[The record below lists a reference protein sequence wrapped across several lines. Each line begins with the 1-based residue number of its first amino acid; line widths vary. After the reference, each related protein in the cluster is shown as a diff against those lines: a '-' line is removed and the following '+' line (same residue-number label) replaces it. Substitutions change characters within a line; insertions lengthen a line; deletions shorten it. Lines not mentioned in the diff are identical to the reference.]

1 MKKINFKDK
10 KIILGVI
17 VGGLII
23 VAILFL
29 VFGNLSKDDEL
40 TDSKMF
46 MEEYTQVDKNNPFV
60 YRSANEIIEILE
72 NGTGVVYLG
81 FPECKWCQ
89 RYVKYLNEVAYEE
102 DIEKIYYFNI
112 KDARENNTESYQKI
126 VSLLGDYV
134 PFDEEGKRRIYVPAV
149 IYVNKG
155 EIVGHD
161 NESSMTSGDVDEYW
175 TDEKVEDLK
184 ERTREFMRM
193 SNPNLCNDGCN
204 D

>member
-1 MKKINFKDK
+1 MKKINFKER
-10 KIILGVI
+10 KIVI
-17 VGGLII
+17 GGIFFLLLI
-23 VAILFL
+23 V
-29 VFGNLSKDDEL
+29 LSIIFINFKDNNKPL
-40 TDSKMF
+40 TDGAIFS
-46 MEEYTQVDKNNPFV
+46 EEYTGVDENNPFV
-60 YRSANEIIEILE
+60 YKSVTEIIEILE

-102 DIEKIYYFNI
+102 DIEKIYYYNI
-112 KDARENNTESYQKI
+112 KEARASNTESYQKI
-126 VSLLGDYV
+126 VSIIGEYV

-161 NESSMTSGDVDEYW
+161 NETSMVSGDVDEYW
-175 TDEKVEDLK
+175 TEEKVNALK
-184 ERTREFMRM
+184 ERTRIFMRD

>member
-10 KIILGVI
+10 GIIIGGVCLLLLVILAIFLI
-17 VGGLII
+17 V
-23 VAILFL
+23 F
-29 VFGNLSKDDEL
+29 KDDNKAL
-40 TDSKMF
+40 SDGYIFSQ
-46 MEEYTQVDKNNPFV
+46 EYASVSEDNPFV

-112 KDARENNTESYQKI
+112 KETRENNTESYQKI
-126 VSLLGDYV
+126 VSLIGDYV

-155 EIVGHD
+155 EIIGHD
-161 NESSMTSGDVDEYW
+161 NETSMVSGDVDEYW
-175 TDEKVEDLK
+175 TEDKVDALK
-184 ERTREFMRM
+184 ERTRKFMRD
-193 SNPNLCNDGCN
+193 SNPNICNDGCN